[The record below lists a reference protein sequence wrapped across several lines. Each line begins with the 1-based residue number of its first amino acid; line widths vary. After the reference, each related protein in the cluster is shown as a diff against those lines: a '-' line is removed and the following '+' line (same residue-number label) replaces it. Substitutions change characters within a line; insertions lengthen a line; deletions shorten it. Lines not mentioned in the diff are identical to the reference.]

1 MSGTANNH
9 AETTLPVFN
18 GLSNFE
24 RAALRVIKSPELLS
38 VPSVQVFGDSFDK
51 ATAIA
56 KDLVITARHLDAGP
70 KLSCAGLAANQ
81 LGYNLRVIVVRVNK
95 KYKAFIN
102 PEIVFKSG
110 SKRSEEGC
118 FSFPGK
124 TTTVERAT
132 TIMVKASNLPG
143 ARKFKGMEAICFQ
156 HECDHLDG
164 VLV

>member
-1 MSGTANNH
+1 MSGMANSQP
-9 AETTLPVFN
+9 ETNLPVFN

-38 VPSVQVFGDSFDK
+38 VPCIKVVGFMK
-51 ATAIA
+51 ATEIA
-56 KDLVITARHLDAGP
+56 KDLIETAKHLDAGP

-81 LGYNLRVIVVRVNK
+81 LGYNLRVIVVLVNK

-110 SKRSEEGC
+110 SKQSEEDC

-132 TIMVKASNLPG
+132 TIIVKASNLPG

-156 HECDHLDG
+156 HEIGHLNG
-164 VLV
+164 ELI